1 MTGDFDTLDEDLKP
15 ILKVVGESI
24 VLQKERFGGNFSVAM
39 SIYNKSQRDFLR
51 QIIGPDLVF
60 VVMNLSK
67 ECQRKRLEAR
77 HGENISEDLLTVMTT
92 ISDHFEP
99 TAEGEENT
107 FDLSITEDMT
117 IDEVFEKANEIVQNI
132 QNNAMIKYDL
142 FTNVKHFDNHNFF
155 CIYA

>member
-1 MTGDFDTLDEDLKP
+1 MTAARGGQKIMTGDFDTLDEDLKP

-132 QNNAMIKYDL
+132 
-142 FTNVKHFDNHNFF
+142 
-155 CIYA
+155 